1 MKRVYVALSAAVI
14 ASFAAAALVYAQG
27 GVKAE
32 KGVLVGT
39 VIDIG
44 TYAMHGVGEEHVAA
58 HKARIEEGF
67 PVGILAEDGSIWIC
81 IYRDNAPASHLEP
94 ANRHLAEYAG
104 IKCAVQGLKYEA
116 DGVNVI
122 RVSVLSE
129 Y

>member
-1 MKRVYVALSAAVI
+1 MKRLKVA
-14 ASFAAAALVYAQG
+14 FAATLAMSFVAAAFVYAQA
-27 GVKAE
+27 KPE

-39 VIDIG
+39 VVDLG
-44 TYAMHGVGEEHVAA
+44 TYAMQGLGEEHNEA

-67 PVGILAEDGSIWIC
+67 PVGVVTDEGEVWVC

-104 IKCAVQGLKYEA
+104 MKCAIQGLQYKA
-116 DGVNVI
+116 KGVNVI